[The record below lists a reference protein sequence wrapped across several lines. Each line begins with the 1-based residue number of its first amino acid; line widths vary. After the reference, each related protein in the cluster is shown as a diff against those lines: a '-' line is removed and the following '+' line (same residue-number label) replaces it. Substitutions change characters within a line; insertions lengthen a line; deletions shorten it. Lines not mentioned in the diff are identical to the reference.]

1 MKKLFRNLVVAFALI
16 ASIIGVSVAP
26 TAEAGHTVTYDDMY
40 GIYINDNSIYYD
52 RVGHANAQ
60 IKYGRLGYEGSFD
73 PILVSVVWGKGY
85 GADRIDSY
93 GNFIGG
99 PIPDSVQFALANYLS
114 ERYQ

>member
-26 TAEAGHTVTYDDMY
+26 TAEAGHVVTDDDRF
-40 GIYINDNSIYYD
+40 GIYINDSSIYYD

-73 PILVSVVWGKGY
+73 PILVSVAWGNGY
-85 GADRIDSY
+85 YACRIDSY
-93 GNFIGG
+93 GNEIGS
-99 PIPDSVQFALANYLS
+99 IPNVVQLALANYFS

>member
-16 ASIIGVSVAP
+16 ASIIGVSLAP

-73 PILVSVVWGKGY
+73 PILVSVAWGKGY
-85 GADRIDSY
+85 YACRIDSY
-93 GNFIGG
+93 GNKIGS
-99 PIPDSVQFALANYLS
+99 IPDSVQLALANYFS

>member
-60 IKYGRLGYEGSFD
+60 IKYGRLGYEDSFD
-73 PILVSVVWGKGY
+73 PILVSVAWGKGY
-85 GADRIDSY
+85 YACRIDSY
-93 GNFIGG
+93 GNEIGS
-99 PIPDSVQFALANYLS
+99 IPNVVQLALANYFS
-114 ERYQ
+114 KRYQ